1 MSGIEFS
8 NPLPN
13 PHGPSNNVSRPSGN
27 KEASAA
33 GKQKTV
39 KPPPPS
45 QASSWNAKL
54 NELPEVRP
62 EMVEKGKAL
71 IQNSDYPSRA
81 QIEALASKLL
91 GERDA

>member
-8 NPLPN
+8 NPLPS
-13 PHGPSNNVSRPSGN
+13 PHGPNNNVSRPSGK
-27 KEASAA
+27 KEAAAA
-33 GKQKTV
+33 GSPKTV
-39 KPPPPS
+39 ENSNANPV
-45 QASSWNAKL
+45 SSWNAKL

-62 EMVEKGKAL
+62 EEVEKGKAL
-71 IQNSDYPSRA
+71 VQNSDYPSRA